1 MTTRISGISSM
12 ATRQVLAEL
21 ASAYQRHHG
30 VVVAFESVGG
40 VDAAK
45 RVQAGEPFD
54 VVVLSADAI
63 DKLLAAGCVIADSK
77 TDLVHSAVAIA
88 VRTGAARPDIGSEES
103 LQRAVLSARS
113 IGYSTGPS
121 GVALMKLFER
131 WGMVDTVRNRIVQAP
146 AGVPVGQLVAK
157 GEVELGFQQ
166 LSELAGLPGIDV
178 LGLMPS
184 GCEIVTTFSAG
195 LCAVSRQPESAREL
209 LAFMRS
215 SDVADIK
222 RHHHMEPA

>member
-1 MTTRISGISSM
+1 M

-30 VVVAFESVGG
+30 VVVAFESAGG

-54 VVVLSADAI
+54 LVVLAADAI
-63 DKLLAAGCVIADSK
+63 DKLIAAGCVIADSK
-77 TDLVHSAVAIA
+77 TDLVHSSVAIA
-88 VRTGAARPDIGSEES
+88 VRSGAARPDTSSEGA
-103 LQRAVLSARS
+103 LRRAVLAARS

-121 GVALMKLFER
+121 GTALMKLFER
-131 WGMVDTVRNRIVQAP
+131 WGIADTMRDRIVRAA
-146 AGVPVGQLVAK
+146 AGVPVGQLVAR

-178 LGLMPS
+178 LGLMPG

-195 LCAVSRQPESAREL
+195 LCAGSSQPTSVRAL

-215 SDVADIK
+215 SEVADVK
-222 RHHHMEPA
+222 RRHHMEPA